1 MTPKKMDG
9 VIEAVHYGA
18 DGRVET
24 VRYYERRGAVF
35 SDRQLIGRDELIRKL
50 NARKVFFTGTRK
62 PFQGAS
68 FETGK
73 QVLLA
78 GAAGREVLTT
88 DNAPVEKDHLE
99 GVPQF

>member
-1 MTPKKMDG
+1 MTPKKIDG

-18 DGRVET
+18 DGQVET

-35 SDRQLIGRDELIRKL
+35 SDRKLIGRDELISLLK
-50 NARKVFFTGTRK
+50 ARKVFVIGTRK

-68 FETGK
+68 FETGNA
-73 QVLLA
+73 VRLA

-88 DNAPVEKDHLE
+88 ANTPSDKDHLE
-99 GVPQF
+99 GVPAF

>member
-1 MTPKKMDG
+1 MTPRKIDG
-9 VIEAVHYGA
+9 VIEAVHYSA
-18 DGRVET
+18 DGQVET

-35 SDRQLIGRDELIRKL
+35 SDRKLMTRDGLIRMLK
-50 NARKVFFTGTRK
+50 ARKVFFTGARK

-73 QVLLA
+73 QVMLA

-88 DNAPVEKDHLE
+88 DNVPVEKDHLE
-99 GVPQF
+99 GVPAF